1 MHMKNLNKL
10 RPSTWIIFICL
21 QIFTLNI
28 SAQYCI
34 PQHSFPMLDVI
45 IDGVE
50 LGDIMNTGSGVAE
63 ENIGYS
69 DYTELSTALIAGS
82 TNTIYLDNKSW
93 QYNYSV
99 WIDFNQNMEFEEAEK
114 LGTIVLTGVQSGS
127 ITFSIPADAINGE
140 TRMRVRAVHEPF
152 GPWMNSNDPCLPFLQ
167 GDTEDYTVLISEGIE
182 HDLSIKK
189 IISPVSAVE
198 LTEESITIA
207 ITNHT
212 DTDFSDVNVAYSI
225 DGGPEVVETVP
236 DVIPANSDFIYTFSE
251 PANLAGL
258 GCYAITLEVQ
268 HPDDGF
274 PLNDN
279 LEANICNLNYVS
291 GTKKW
296 LIHSNIDGGAE
307 ALSGAPYFNTTN
319 TTCMNTVFGE
329 GNWTQEYFETVD
341 PEILFSDSSCFIFL
355 DGSYNHIVAME
366 LFLNDNR
373 QLMENWVAAGGK
385 LYLNSS
391 GSESEGEHFYVDYGF
406 DGTKIAMSYQVTDI
420 KKKTGITHPVYEG
433 PYTPVGTTFSG
444 FYASNAVIYGK
455 NYDTLAHENIDGVLF
470 GAPHNDIPC
479 MIEKQW
485 GIGKV
490 IMSAWAPSQLIDPAD
505 KNMNLRQN
513 ILVYLGDCNVV
524 IPDDAGVINLPEL
537 VSSCNKSETEEIK
550 ITIQNYGG
558 TTISAFP
565 VAYKI
570 NGGPEIMEI
579 ADVSI
584 APGFEAE
591 YTFATTADLSV
602 PGEYVFEIYT
612 LLPDDIDISND
623 TFTLSINAYASPI
636 AMLPEN
642 ITACDAV
649 ILDAGNPGTEYVWN
663 TGEITQTIT
672 VTSSGTYSVSIS
684 DPVSGCEISDTVNV
698 TLEFAPEASFNYTS
712 SGLTVFFENT
722 SSGTGTYF
730 WVFGDGDGSTEIDP
744 THTYA
749 TEGNY
754 SVTLI
759 VENDCGISEY
769 NMLITIQVTPIS
781 NTDIRSINLFPNPA
795 DEFFIVEL
803 ENLSGNEIVLEMYDL
818 QGKQIISPFE
828 TQIINENALNVNISV
843 LPTGIY
849 VVKLI
854 VGKTVYLGR
863 VEKLR

>member
-21 QIFTLNI
+21 QIFTFNI

-50 LGDIMNTGSGVAE
+50 LGDINNTGSGVAE

-69 DYTELSTALIAGS
+69 DYTELSTSLIAGS

-152 GPWMNSNDPCLPFLQ
+152 GPWMNSNDPCLPFSQ

-189 IISPVSAVE
+189 LISPVSAVE
-198 LTEESITIA
+198 LTEEHITIT

-225 DGGPEVVETVP
+225 DGGAEVVETVP

-251 PANLAGL
+251 PANLIGL

-279 LEANICNLNYVS
+279 LELDICNLNYVS
-291 GTKKW
+291 GAKKW

-366 LFLNDNR
+366 LFLNENR

-391 GSESEGEHFYVDYGF
+391 GSESEGEHYYVDYGF

-444 FYASNAVIYGK
+444 FYASNAVIYGN

-485 GIGKV
+485 GMGKV

-558 TTISAFP
+558 TTISAIP

-591 YTFATTADLSV
+591 YIFATTADLSV

-623 TFTLSINAYASPI
+623 TFTLSINAYASPL

-649 ILDAGNPGTEYVWN
+649 ILDAGNPSNEYVWN
-663 TGEITQTIT
+663 TGEITQTIM

-684 DPVSGCEISDTVNV
+684 DPVSGCEISDTTNV
-698 TLEFAPEASFNYTS
+698 TIISAPEASFNYTTL
-712 SGLTVFFENT
+712 GLTVFFENT

>member
-99 WIDFNQNMEFEEAEK
+99 WIDFNQNMEFEETEK

-558 TTISAFP
+558 TTISAIP

>member
-1 MHMKNLNKL
+1 MKNLNKL

>member
-189 IISPVSAVE
+189 LISPVSAVE

-251 PANLAGL
+251 AANLTGL

-279 LEANICNLNYVS
+279 METNICNLNYVS
-291 GTKKW
+291 GAKKW

-366 LFLNDNR
+366 LFLNENR

-391 GSESEGEHFYVDYGF
+391 GSESEGEHYYVDYGF

-444 FYASNAVIYGK
+444 FYASNAVIYGN

-485 GIGKV
+485 GMGKV

-558 TTISAFP
+558 TTISAIP

-591 YTFATTADLSV
+591 YIFATTADLSV

-623 TFTLSINAYASPI
+623 TFTLSFNAYASPL

-649 ILDAGNPGTEYVWN
+649 ILDAGNPSNEYVWN
-663 TGEITQTIT
+663 TGEITQTIM

-684 DPVSGCEISDTVNV
+684 DPVSGCEISDTTNV
-698 TLEFAPEASFNYTS
+698 TIISAPEASFNYTTL
-712 SGLTVFFENT
+712 GLTVFFENT

>member
-1 MHMKNLNKL
+1 
-10 RPSTWIIFICL
+10 
-21 QIFTLNI
+21 
-28 SAQYCI
+28 
-34 PQHSFPMLDVI
+34 MLDVI

>member
-1 MHMKNLNKL
+1 MINLNKL

-21 QIFTLNI
+21 QILTLNI

-50 LGDIMNTGSGVAE
+50 LGDINNTGNGVAE

-82 TNTIYLDNKSW
+82 TYTIALDNKSW

-99 WIDFNQNMEFEEAEK
+99 WIDFNQNMEFEETEK

-167 GDTEDYTVLISEGIE
+167 GDTEDYTVEISGGIE
-182 HDLSIKK
+182 DDLSIKK
-189 IISPVSAVE
+189 LISPISAVG
-198 LTEESITIA
+198 LNEEAITIA

-212 DTDFSDVNVAYSI
+212 NTALSDVNVAYAI
-225 DGGPEVVETVP
+225 DGGPEVVEIIP
-236 DVIPANSDFIYTFSE
+236 EVIPANSDFIYTFSE
-251 PANLAGL
+251 TANLTGL
-258 GCYAITLEVQ
+258 GCYAITLEVH
-268 HPDDGF
+268 HPDDEF
-274 PLNDN
+274 SLNDS
-279 LEANICNLNYVS
+279 LELNICNLNYVN
-291 GTKKW
+291 GPKKW
-296 LIHSNIDGGAE
+296 LVHANIDGGAE

-329 GNWTQEYFETVD
+329 DNWTQAYFETVD

-366 LFLNDNR
+366 IFLNENR

-406 DGTKIAMSYQVTDI
+406 DGTKIAMSYQVTEI
-420 KKKTGITHPVYEG
+420 KKKTGITHPIYEG

-444 FYASNAVIYGK
+444 FYASNAVIYGN
-455 NYDTLAHENIDGVLF
+455 NYDTLAHENIDGALF

-513 ILVYLGDCNVV
+513 ILVYLSDCNLI

-537 VSSCNKSETEEIK
+537 VSSCNKTETEEIK
-550 ITIQNYGG
+550 ITIHNYGG
-558 TTISAFP
+558 TTISSIP
-565 VAYKI
+565 VAYTI
-570 NGGPEIMEI
+570 NGGVEVIEI
-579 ADVSI
+579 AAI
-584 APGFEAE
+584 TIEPGSEAD
-591 YTFATTADLSV
+591 YIFATTADLSI
-602 PGEYVFEIYT
+602 PGEYIFEIYT

-623 TFTLSINAYASPI
+623 TFKLTINAYASPL
-636 AMLPEN
+636 ALLVEN
-642 ITACDAV
+642 ITACNAA
-649 ILDAGNPGTEYVWN
+649 ILDAGNPGDEYLWS
-663 TGEITQTIT
+663 TGEATQTII
-672 VTSSGTYSVSIS
+672 VDSSGTYSVTIS
-684 DPVSGCEISDTVNV
+684 DPISGCEISDTVNV
-698 TLEFAPEASFNYTS
+698 TLEFAPEASFNYTT

-722 SSGTGTYF
+722 TPGTGTYF
-730 WVFGDGDGSTEIDP
+730 WIFGDGDGSTETNP

-749 TEGNY
+749 TEGVY

-759 VENDCGISEY
+759 VENECGLAEY
-769 NMLITIQVTPIS
+769 NMVIFIQLTPIS
-781 NTDIRSINLFPNPA
+781 SADIKSIDLFPNPA
-795 DEFFIVEL
+795 SQYFIVEL
-803 ENLSGNEIVLEMYDL
+803 ENLSGREIVLEMYDVHGQL
-818 QGKQIISPFE
+818 VISPFE
-828 TQIINENALNVNISV
+828 TQMINENSFFVNIAN
-843 LPTGIY
+843 LPAGIFL
-849 VVKLI
+849 VKLI
-854 VGKTVYLGR
+854 VGETVYVGR
-863 VEKLR
+863 VEKFR

>member
-1 MHMKNLNKL
+1 MKNLNKL

-189 IISPVSAVE
+189 LISPVSAVE

-251 PANLAGL
+251 AANLTGL

-279 LEANICNLNYVS
+279 METNICNLNYVS
-291 GTKKW
+291 GAKKW

-366 LFLNDNR
+366 LFLNENR

-391 GSESEGEHFYVDYGF
+391 GSESEGEHYYVDYGF

-444 FYASNAVIYGK
+444 FYASNAVIYGN

-485 GIGKV
+485 GMGKV

-558 TTISAFP
+558 TTISAIP

-591 YTFATTADLSV
+591 YIFATTADLSV

-623 TFTLSINAYASPI
+623 TFTLSINAYASPL

-649 ILDAGNPGTEYVWN
+649 ILDAGNPSNEYVWN
-663 TGEITQTIT
+663 TGEITQTIM

-684 DPVSGCEISDTVNV
+684 DPVSGCEISDTTNV
-698 TLEFAPEASFNYTS
+698 TIISAPEASFNYTTL
-712 SGLTVFFENT
+712 GLTVFFENT

>member
-1 MHMKNLNKL
+1 MKNLNKL

-21 QIFTLNI
+21 QILTLNI

-69 DYTELSTALIAGS
+69 DYTELSTGLIAGS

-99 WIDFNQNMEFEEAEK
+99 WIDFNQNMEFEETEK

-167 GDTEDYTVLISEGIE
+167 GDTEDYTVLISGGIE

-189 IISPVSAVE
+189 LISPVSAVE
-198 LTEESITIA
+198 LNEESITIT
-207 ITNHT
+207 ISNHT
-212 DTDFSDVNVAYSI
+212 DTDFSDVNVAYTI
-225 DGGPEVVETVP
+225 DGGSEVVEIIP

-251 PANLAGL
+251 PANLTGL
-258 GCYAITLEVQ
+258 GCYSIALEVQ
-268 HPDDGF
+268 HPDDGLS
-274 PLNDN
+274 LNDN
-279 LEANICNLNYVS
+279 LETAICNLNYVS
-291 GTKKW
+291 GSKKW

-319 TTCMNTVFGE
+319 TTCMNTVFGD

-366 LFLNDNR
+366 IFLNDNR

-444 FYASNAVIYGK
+444 FYASNAVIYGN

-470 GAPHNDIPC
+470 GAPHNDMPC

-550 ITIQNYGG
+550 ITIHNYGG
-558 TTISAFP
+558 TTISSVP

-570 NGGPEIMEI
+570 NGGVEIMEI
-579 ADVSI
+579 AAI
-584 APGFEAE
+584 TIEPGAEAD
-591 YTFATTADLSV
+591 YIFATTADLSV

-612 LLPDDIDISND
+612 LLPDDSDISND
-623 TFTLSINAYASPI
+623 TLELTINSYASPMSI
-636 AMLPEN
+636 LEEN
-642 ITACDAV
+642 ITTCDAV
-649 ILDAGNPGTEYVWN
+649 ILDAGNPGVEYVWS

-672 VTSSGTYSVSIS
+672 VTSSGTYSVTVI
-684 DPVSGCEISDTVNV
+684 DPVSGCEISDTANV
-698 TLEFAPEASFNYTS
+698 TIISAPEASFNYTTL
-712 SGLTVFFENT
+712 GLTVFFENT
-722 SSGTGTYF
+722 SSGAGTYF

-749 TEGNY
+749 TEGDY

-759 VENDCGISEY
+759 VENECGITEY
-769 NMLITIQVTPIS
+769 NMVITIQITPIS
-781 NTDIRSINLFPNPA
+781 NTDIKSINLFPNPA
-795 DEFFIVEL
+795 NQFFIVEL

-818 QGKQIISPFE
+818 QGKQVISPLE
-828 TQIINENALNVNISV
+828 TQIINENSLNVNIPL

-854 VGKTVYLGR
+854 VGETVYVGR
-863 VEKLR
+863 VEKHR

>member
-99 WIDFNQNMEFEEAEK
+99 WIDFNQNMEFEETEK

-127 ITFSIPADAINGE
+127 ITFSIPPDAINGE

-167 GDTEDYTVLISEGIE
+167 GDTEDYTVLISGGVE
-182 HDLSIKK
+182 HDLSIKQL
-189 IISPVSAVE
+189 ISPVSAVE
-198 LTEESITIA
+198 LTEENITIT
-207 ITNHT
+207 ISNHT
-212 DTDFSDVNVAYSI
+212 DADFSDVNVAYSI

-251 PANLAGL
+251 PANLTGL

-279 LEANICNLNYVS
+279 LETNICNLNYVS
-291 GTKKW
+291 GAKKW

-406 DGTKIAMSYQVTDI
+406 EGTKIAMSYQVTDI

-485 GIGKV
+485 GMGKV

-558 TTISAFP
+558 TTISAIP

-591 YTFATTADLSV
+591 YIFATTADLSV

-623 TFTLSINAYASPI
+623 TFTLSINAYASPL

-649 ILDAGNPGTEYVWN
+649 ILDAGNPSNEYVWN
-663 TGEITQTIT
+663 TGEITQTIM

-684 DPVSGCEISDTVNV
+684 DPVSGCEISDTTNV
-698 TLEFAPEASFNYTS
+698 TIISAPEASFNYTTL
-712 SGLTVFFENT
+712 GLTVFFENT

>member
-99 WIDFNQNMEFEEAEK
+99 WIDFNQNMEFEETEK

>member
-189 IISPVSAVE
+189 LISPVSAVE

-251 PANLAGL
+251 AANLTGL

-279 LEANICNLNYVS
+279 METNICNLNYVS
-291 GTKKW
+291 GAKKW

-366 LFLNDNR
+366 LFLNENR

-391 GSESEGEHFYVDYGF
+391 GSESEGEHYYVDYGF

-444 FYASNAVIYGK
+444 FYASNAVIYGN

-485 GIGKV
+485 GMGKV

-558 TTISAFP
+558 TTISAIP

-591 YTFATTADLSV
+591 YIFATTADLSV

-623 TFTLSINAYASPI
+623 TFTLSINAYASPL

-649 ILDAGNPGTEYVWN
+649 ILDAGNPSNEYVWN
-663 TGEITQTIT
+663 TGEITQTIM

-684 DPVSGCEISDTVNV
+684 DPVSGCEISDTTNV
-698 TLEFAPEASFNYTS
+698 TIISAPEASFNYTTL
-712 SGLTVFFENT
+712 GLTVFFENT